1 MPIAKEIKKGQ
12 LVKSRAG
19 RDKNRDYL
27 VYAWDDQYVF
37 VVDGEYR
44 RMTNPKKKN
53 LNHLWYAEKVDRELN
68 EKMNNNTK
76 ITNKDIRDALERLLN
91 QS

>member
-44 RMTNPKKKN
+44 RMTNPKKKEPES
-53 LNHLWYAEKVDRELN
+53 LMVCGK
-68 EKMNNNTK
+68 
-76 ITNKDIRDALERLLN
+76 
-91 QS
+91 S